1 MLAMPEINH
10 IKKLRNNKSLSINGL
25 CQVILGLVII
35 PIFQTLKNCTL
46 FATALRLLA
55 GSSNKVL
62 KARTLLDDPV
72 VKVLAN

>member
-1 MLAMPEINH
+1 MILPQKH
-10 IKKLRNNKSLSINGL
+10 IKMSESIFGCL

-55 GSSNKVL
+55 RSSYKVR
-62 KARTLLDDPV
+62 AFRTL
-72 VKVLAN
+72 